1 MKCEHLDLFLII
13 DCEERKVRPSLL
25 VLNEVS
31 CYILKCGCKLLGVL
45 GSLVVIIWVEYLN
58 EESSPCCIQFDNIP
72 GHYELNGFA
81 HHNENHKRNAQYFS
95 VLKDLVV

>member
-25 VLNEVS
+25 VLNQVWWL
-31 CYILKCGCKLLGVL
+31 ILKCGCKLLGVL

-58 EESSPCCIQFDNIP
+58 EESSPWSIQFDNIP

-81 HHNENHKRNAQYFS
+81 HHNENHKRNAQYLS
-95 VLKDLVV
+95 LLKDLVV